1 MSEEALVRRAQE
13 GDDAAFDALV
23 VSALPG
29 TYRFLRGLGA
39 SQEDAEDAAQ
49 EAFVRAW
56 KALKRFD
63 AARPFKPWLY
73 QIAKNAYRDM
83 ARRRRAIPASDL
95 AREYVSDDAS
105 DAMDT
110 MREFSDPAPL
120 PDELFASEESRTQVR
135 AALAE
140 LAPGE
145 QNILSLRYDAGF
157 SFEEIAETLEKP
169 AGTIRSI
176 HHRALARLRRM
187 LAPHDPES
195 S

>member
-23 VSALPG
+23 VSTLPG

-56 KALKRFD
+56 KSLKRFD

-95 AREYVSDDAS
+95 AREFPGDDAS
-105 DAMDT
+105 DAMSG
-110 MREFSDPAPL
+110 FSDPAPL
-120 PDELFASEESRTQVR
+120 PDELFASEESRAQVQ
-135 AALAE
+135 AALSE
-140 LAPGE
+140 LAPSE
-145 QNILSLRYDAGF
+145 QSILSLRYDEGF
-157 SFEEIAETLEKP
+157 SFEEIAETLERP
-169 AGTIRSI
+169 AGTVRSI

-187 LAPHDPES
+187 LAP
-195 S
+195 